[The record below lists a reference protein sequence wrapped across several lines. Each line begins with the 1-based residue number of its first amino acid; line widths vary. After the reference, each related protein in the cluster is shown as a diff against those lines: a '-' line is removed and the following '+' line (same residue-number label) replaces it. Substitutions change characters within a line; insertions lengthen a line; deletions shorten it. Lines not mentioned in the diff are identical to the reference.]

1 MDRNSPDFLIEE
13 TNQSL
18 VDTKEWLE
26 KSVPFGPLVKP
37 IITPRFVPSC
47 TSELMSGLGKLAEE
61 YNVPIQSH
69 LSEITVKL
77 IGLHHYIQSHQ
88 IIQMCTMNIISW
100 GRCRQ

>member
-1 MDRNSPDFLIEE
+1 MIEE

-26 KSVPFGPLVKP
+26 KSVLFGPLVKP

-69 LSEITVKL
+69 LSENHGEIDWVASLHPESPKL
-77 IGLHHYIQSHQ
+77 Y
-88 IIQMCTMNIISW
+88 
-100 GRCRQ
+100 RCVL